1 MESKKF
7 FFDKIDFEV
16 DGLLVTQD
24 KVLLVESKS
33 NIKKHELKDVKQTF
47 ERVRIYADRLG
58 LDEEAVRLI
67 RSDRMECVI
76 FCETIPSD
84 VLRELQQMKF
94 TVHTVVNS
102 GDGYDALDHVVGKRG
117 KAFPSLI
124 SEIAAHRRLLSL
136 PIHI

>member
-7 FFDKIDFEV
+7 FFDDIYFEV

-76 FCETIPSD
+76 FCETIPPD
-84 VLRELQQMKF
+84 V
-94 TVHTVVNS
+94 
-102 GDGYDALDHVVGKRG
+102 
-117 KAFPSLI
+117 
-124 SEIAAHRRLLSL
+124 
-136 PIHI
+136 

>member
-7 FFDKIDFEV
+7 FVDDIYFEV

-47 ERVRIYADRLG
+47 ERVCIYADRLG

-117 KAFPSLI
+117 KAFP
-124 SEIAAHRRLLSL
+124 
-136 PIHI
+136 